1 MHLYVRICVC
11 IHVSSVYIH
20 ASGGVIACMSFDRS
34 FEEYR
39 REEKAALMKTL
50 KLEASGV
57 CI

>member
-1 MHLYVRICVC
+1 MYMCVHACFICV
-11 IHVSSVYIH
+11 H

-57 CI
+57 CV